1 MVGIDAEVHSRDW
14 FVPITGDPF
23 GGKAQLAHLRPG
35 LTKLRFKSTPAQ
47 AEATGAGLI
56 RLDQ

>member
-23 GGKAQLAHLRPG
+23 GGKSQLAHLRPG
-35 LTKLRFKSTPAQ
+35 LTKLRF
-47 AEATGAGLI
+47 EADPCSG
-56 RLDQ
+56 